1 MRALRAVKEIFFLG
15 RFGFFGRGV
24 GVWVR
29 HFGCATVPAGR
40 VYVPCVD
47 QGGQRRGEED
57 VSFGLLFFFR
67 LQRNEGRGGGML
79 KRTEG
84 DRYP

>member
-1 MRALRAVKEIFFLG
+1 MRVVVLLRKLSPTHLEEIDMRTLRAVKEVFLLG
-15 RFGFFGRGV
+15 GFGFLGRGV

-29 HFGCATVPAGR
+29 HFGCSTVLAGR

-57 VSFGLLFFFR
+57 VSFG
-67 LQRNEGRGGGML
+67 
-79 KRTEG
+79 
-84 DRYP
+84 